1 MSIPRGDFIGFTID
15 GIHSSRL
22 GIIRVSDSSRFTENL
37 LPAFSD
43 KTVQI
48 PGGDGVYYFG
58 REYNSRTFSVNIAYD
73 NLKEVQIRKIRQI
86 FYTKTTHSLI
96 FDEYPYKTYNVVVQS
111 SPQLKFLCFDDEY
124 GERVYKGEGTITFIS
139 HVPYAITTHKYLE
152 NYTGTI
158 DDSLPQAVQGWY
170 GRDSNLDEWIASSGI
185 LPKKNTITIGSSVI
199 EVELDKYDRVAG
211 NLCICLYNPGDVET
225 PFQLAVPLTS
235 IPLKLEIVLPTGSET
250 KKLGIVINSSDIVSG
265 DKGIV
270 IDTEIGAILGHTSNN
285 PDTMLQ
291 SPQRV
296 NLYNKCITKGDFFNI
311 PATSEITR
319 LGFAYSPYGTADAI
333 KIQYNYRYL

>member
-1 MSIPRGDFIGFTID
+1 MNIPRGDFIGFTID

-22 GIIRVSDSSRFTENL
+22 GIIRVSESSRFTENL

-58 REYNSRTFSVNIAYD
+58 REYSTRSFSISIAYD
-73 NLKEVQIRKIRQI
+73 NLKEKQIRQI
-86 FYTKTTHSLI
+86 RRLFYTKTTHSLI
-96 FDEYPYKTYNVVVQS
+96 FDEYPYKMYNVVVQS
-111 SPQLKFLCFDDEY
+111 PPQLKFLCFDDEN
-124 GERVYKGEGTITFIS
+124 GERVYKGEGTISFVS
-139 HVPYAITTHKYLE
+139 HVPYAITKNKYLE
-152 NYTGTI
+152 DYTGTI

-170 GRDSNLDEWIASSGI
+170 KTESNLDEWIASSGI
-185 LPKKNTITIGSSVI
+185 LPRTNTITTGNSNLEI
-199 EVELDKYDRVAG
+199 ELDKYDRVTG
-211 NLCICLYNPGDVET
+211 NLCICVYNPGDVET

-235 IPLKLEIVLPTGSET
+235 IPLKIEMSLTVNNEI
-250 KKLGIVINSSDIVSG
+250 KKMQVVVNKDDVVTG

-270 IDTEIGAILGHTSNN
+270 IDTEIGAILGHTSSD
-285 PDTMLQ
+285 PSVMLE
-291 SPQRV
+291 SPQRA

-311 PATSEITR
+311 PVTPEITIMR
-319 LGFAYSPYGTADAI
+319 FPYSPYTTDAI